1 MNNMPPLLSIII
13 ATRNCAD
20 DLKKTLDS
28 MSQTLCDVAYE
39 IIIQDG
45 NSSDQ
50 TLSVAASYPQL
61 NLQVESSPD
70 TGVYDAWNKAV
81 QRVSGEWILFMG
93 AGDFLCASTSV
104 QDVLQKISY
113 LPQTYQYYSVPV
125 ISILPSGE
133 FIETLYPAS
142 TPLADLLHGMCFP
155 HQGLFHRKNLFLKQS
170 FNTSYKI
177 AGDYD
182 FVCRTLT
189 ANNFCTGSKA
199 CVCMPFGGISS
210 DIWQMSRREKEFL
223 CIAKNRFPTKFPWK
237 ILLRLLRWNII
248 DVISQLVGEKWARM
262 MADSWR
268 LLLRKQPLW
277 TRHLQWKKLTP
288 IPKRPYFALC
298 IATLGRVKELDR
310 LLSSLT
316 KQTYPNFHIYL
327 ADQNPEGTLDD
338 ILKCYDDLSITRI
351 HLPSQGVSIAR
362 NTLLPLIGNEDIVA
376 FPDDDCWYATNT
388 LEQVVA
394 TFHKSPHAGALLGIN
409 LNTDAYHQSS
419 SHTFPVSQLGTF
431 KHGETYL
438 QFFRKETLRN
448 LQFDPQ
454 LGPGTGLP
462 YGCGEDTDFLLEI
475 YKRTLIL
482 RCRSIQIFHNSPTT
496 CNPPDDKIASYA
508 AGRMFLLRKHHLP
521 IWFRCANVLYPLLML
536 PFDSIRFGYKMVHYR
551 WRMFIERFRNF

>member
-1 MNNMPPLLSIII
+1 MNNMSPLLSIII

-28 MSQTLCDVAYE
+28 ISQTIWDVTYE

-45 NSSDQ
+45 NSSDH

-61 NLQVESSPD
+61 NLHVESSPD

-81 QRVSGEWILFMG
+81 QRASGEWILFMG
-93 AGDFLCASTSV
+93 AGDFLCVSTSV
-104 QDVLQKISY
+104 QDVLQQISH
-113 LPQTYQYYSVPV
+113 LPQTCQYYSIPV

-133 FIETLYPAS
+133 FIETLYP
-142 TPLADLLHGMCFP
+142 TPTPFTDLLHGMCLP

-170 FNTSYKI
+170 FNISYKI

-189 ANNFCTGSKA
+189 ANNFCIGSKA
-199 CVCMPFGGISS
+199 CVCMSFGGISS
-210 DIWQMSRREKEFL
+210 DLWQMARREKEFL
-223 CIAKNRFPTKFPWK
+223 RIARNRFPTRFPWK

-248 DVISQLVGEKWARM
+248 DVISQLVGEKWARR

-268 LLLRKQPLW
+268 LLIHKQPVW
-277 TRHLQWKKLTP
+277 TRRLQWKKLTP
-288 IPKRPYFALC
+288 LPMRPYFALC

-310 LLSSLT
+310 LLSSLAN
-316 KQTYPNFHIYL
+316 QTYPYFHIYL
-327 ADQNPEGTLDD
+327 ADQNPEGTLDTL
-338 ILKCYDDLSITRI
+338 LKCYDNLSITRI
-351 HLPSQGVSIAR
+351 CLPSQGVSIAR
-362 NTLLPLIGNEDIVA
+362 NTLLSIIDNEDIVA

-388 LEQVVA
+388 LEQVVV
-394 TFHKSPHAGALLGIN
+394 TFCNSPHAGALLGIS
-409 LNTDAYHQSS
+409 LNAEENPQSS
-419 SHTFPVSQLGTF
+419 SYTCPVSQLGTF

-438 QFFRKETLRN
+438 QFFRKETLQN

-454 LGPGTGLP
+454 LGPGTNLP

-482 RCRSIQIFHNSPTT
+482 RCKNIRIFHNSPSK
-496 CNPPDDKIASYA
+496 CIPSDNKIASYA

-521 IWFRCANVLYPLLML
+521 IWFRCANALYPLLML
-536 PFDSIRFGYKMVHYR
+536 PIDLIRFGYKMVHYR
-551 WRMFIERFRNF
+551 WHMFIERCKNF